1 LKSTLIIWQIKGEME
16 SEKDDSNC
24 NEQTVDT
31 VVDGDVTFPEHDI
44 ENDSQ
49 GGDKVS
55 ITREENEFDNDT
67 STFQPQSEL
76 DHVSNRRQSISKV
89 YLDACCLV
97 ETKFIGH
104 KQTPIPIK
112 DDGGGFDVF
121 FAATLPMND
130 KDGDVLLMECGDC
143 FNDYIFMVCIQA
155 AKDTDLLFLYVKKSW
170 LDKCP
175 PESELLTYAMPD
187 EEQKTLEGN
196 FIC

>member
-1 LKSTLIIWQIKGEME
+1 ME

-24 NEQTVDT
+24 IELTVDT
-31 VVDGDVTFPEHDI
+31 AVDGDATFPENDI

-49 GGDKVS
+49 PGDKVS
-55 ITREENEFDNDT
+55 ITREENEIDNDT
-67 STFQPQSEL
+67 STVKPPSEL
-76 DHVSNRRQSISKV
+76 EQVSNRRQSISKV
-89 YLDACCLV
+89 YLEAISLV
-97 ETKFIGH
+97 ETDFIAH
-104 KQTPIPIK
+104 KSTTIPIK

-175 PESELLTYAMPD
+175 PESELLTYAMPN
-187 EEQKTLEGN
+187 EEQKNLEGI